1 MNLRKIFL
9 LITLILLPVLNA
21 AKAPNG
27 KEFPAH
33 WGDPPLRQ
41 TRDLRPL
48 PGGYGRG
55 SGTLAKWI
63 QQNLDKD
70 SSSKGTLTPLK
81 AGVRLAVT
89 RAKTPITIDGN
100 LDEFATAVCTPVEY
114 FHPDQN
120 NRPAQFFY
128 LWDNEA
134 FYVGLR
140 TLDEKIFSPVDPL
153 WEGDAVEWY
162 FDTRRDSTFRDQKWG
177 KGAVHCFWTAMKK
190 AELNPR
196 FCLRPGYLDA
206 IAKTGVEVSARRWE
220 RGLEVEFKLP
230 WVNFPN
236 FTPKINEVIGIDA
249 ELSYSDGSQRSYRS
263 FIFGSP
269 LSVAQP
275 GNLARVQLVDTL
287 QKDHWEKCAAVMM
300 PIRIDTAW
308 SQGGKPK
315 VQARIALPV
324 NHLEKIGKIMFQV
337 SDLSGKLLGEFEARE
352 TEILGSD
359 PNFSRKVTTWP
370 ADLTAPGSYTAVAVI
385 YDENGKEL
393 GRVAPRLVSVNM
405 KQGY

>member
-1 MNLRKIFL
+1 M
-9 LITLILLPVLNA
+9 
-21 AKAPNG
+21 
-27 KEFPAH
+27 
-33 WGDPPLRQ
+33 
-41 TRDLRPL
+41 
-48 PGGYGRG
+48 
-55 SGTLAKWI
+55 
-63 QQNLDKD
+63 
-70 SSSKGTLTPLK
+70 
-81 AGVRLAVT
+81 
-89 RAKTPITIDGN
+89 
-100 LDEFATAVCTPVEY
+100 
-114 FHPDQN
+114 
-120 NRPAQFFY
+120 
-128 LWDNEA
+128 
-134 FYVGLR
+134 
-140 TLDEKIFSPVDPL
+140 
-153 WEGDAVEWY
+153 
-162 FDTRRDSTFRDQKWG
+162 
-177 KGAVHCFWTAMKK
+177 
-190 AELNPR
+190 
-196 FCLRPGYLDA
+196 
-206 IAKTGVEVSARRWE
+206 
-220 RGLEVEFKLP
+220 EFKLP

-287 QKDHWEKCAAVMM
+287 QKDHWAQCVPVMM

-359 PNFSRKVTTWP
+359 PNFSRKMTTWP

-385 YDENGKEL
+385 YDKKGKEL